1 MNLREHQIT
10 ALNEIKQAIKEGHRK
25 IMVGATTS
33 FGKTILAAKILG
45 DCAGK
50 SNRGFMVCDRIKLI
64 EQSLE
69 KFGMLDCGVI
79 QGQHPLAKPWALT
92 QIASVQTLARRRNLP
107 EGRVF
112 IFDEAHTCYKYHI
125 ELMQK
130 YDNCIFIGLSATPFS
145 KGLGKHYTKLIVPT
159 TAQELLDKGW
169 LCPVTYY
176 AGEQPDLGRIK
187 LKALKWGG
195 SDYDQ
200 RDVSIEYEKP
210 KLIGDVVKTW
220 KEKGKDLQ
228 TIAFCPSIKHSKGL
242 VDAFRAAGVP
252 ACHVD
257 YHTDPEAREE
267 IYRQHD
273 DGLFK
278 VLSCSSLLNTG
289 YDSPSTKCIIDCY
302 PTKSLII
309 YVQRVGRIMRIHDD
323 HKEAIYLDH
332 AGNVAR
338 HGFAE
343 DIVPESLDMGV
354 KDYDEKELVKDQKE
368 KKPIECECCH
378 AIMKGIKCL
387 VCGHELKT
395 KRRELETVAG
405 ELTEVVRF
413 TPEMQEFYSG
423 LLHYAREKGKADGWA
438 YHTYKEK
445 YKRAPTEAKKITMP
459 PNAEVLGFIKH
470 KNIKY
475 AKSRFK
481 ANRAR
486 DNAMKEMGL

>member
-1 MNLREHQIT
+1 MNLREHQWK
-10 ALNEIKQAIKEGHRK
+10 AYYEIKQAIKEGHTR

-45 DCAGK
+45 DCAAKG
-50 SNRGFMVCDRIKLI
+50 NRGFIVCDRVKLV

-79 QGQHPLAKPWALT
+79 QGQHPMAKPWALT
-92 QIASVQTLARRRNLP
+92 QIASVQTLARRRQLP

-112 IFDEAHTCYKYHI
+112 IYDEAHTLYKYHTK
-125 ELMQK
+125 LMEM
-130 YDNCIFIGLSATPFS
+130 YDNCIHIGLSATPFS
-145 KGLGKHYTKLIVPT
+145 KGLGKYYSKLIVPIT
-159 TAQELLDKGW
+159 PQELLSNGW
-169 LCPVTYY
+169 LCPVRYF
-176 AGEQPDLGRIK
+176 AGDQPDLGRVR
-187 LKALKWGG
+187 LKQLKYGG
-195 SDYDQ
+195 SDYDA
-200 RDVSIEYEKP
+200 RDVAISYDKP
-210 KLIGDVVKTW
+210 KLIGDVVDTW
-220 KEKGKDLQ
+220 IKRGNNLQ

-242 VDAFRAAGVP
+242 VDAFRAKGIA

-257 YHTDPEAREE
+257 YHTSPEDREE
-267 IYRQHD
+267 IYAQHD
-273 DGLFK
+273 QGVFK
-278 VLSCSSLLNTG
+278 ILSCSSLLNTG

-323 HKEAIYLDH
+323 HTEAIYLDH

-343 DIVPESLDMGV
+343 DVVPEELHDGE
-354 KDYDEKELVKDQKE
+354 KDYDEKSLSKE
-368 KKPIECECCH
+368 KTDKEPVECECCH

-423 LLHYAREKGKADGWA
+423 LLHHARSKGYQDGWA
-438 YHTYKEK
+438 FNVFQEK
-445 YKRAPTEAKKITMP
+445 FKRKPFEAKKVPME
-459 PNAEVLGFIKH
+459 PNEQVLGYIKH
-470 KNIKY
+470 RNIK
-475 AKSRFK
+475 
-481 ANRAR
+481 RAR
-486 DNAMKEMGL
+486 SKAKINQIRASI